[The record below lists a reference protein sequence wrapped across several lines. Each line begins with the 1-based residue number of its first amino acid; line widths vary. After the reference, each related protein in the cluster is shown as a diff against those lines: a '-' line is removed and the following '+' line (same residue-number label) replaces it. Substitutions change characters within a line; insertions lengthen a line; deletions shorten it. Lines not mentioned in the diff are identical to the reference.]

1 MCFHGNNFITDVR
14 YVIYFTTAMYVCI
27 YMWQKTLIR
36 WYICIGNADTVWIL
50 LTLEGD
56 PATASEDLI
65 LSSHPQR
72 KHIFMII
79 KDALEDALEDALVDA
94 GEDAD
99 ALMPSVSLQVIK
111 CC

>member
-1 MCFHGNNFITDVR
+1 M
-14 YVIYFTTAMYVCI
+14 
-27 YMWQKTLIR
+27 IR

-50 LTLEGD
+50 LTLEED
-56 PATASEDLI
+56 PASEDLI
-65 LSSHPQR
+65 LSSHPPH